1 MFLVAFKNKI
11 KIEVEFEF
19 EFEFGKNKSTM
30 LFECPIISLV

>member
-19 EFEFGKNKSTM
+19 GKNKSTM
-30 LFECPIISLV
+30 LFECQISSLV